1 MESTNDEAEVVMETV
16 EADSHGSSEEST
28 GKLDIRAALEAA
40 AQEHGMEEADDKAET
55 PEPST
60 DTKTATRPQT
70 DLGKVKAQ
78 APVQETQLEPPQFWT
93 KEEKALF
100 AKAPAEVQKAV
111 LKHENQRNAWAN
123 KIATEVQPL
132 KQKYKDVEEAFAP
145 VKQQLDL
152 NHISEGEAAKRIMT
166 WQRYMDNPETRV
178 DTIRQFLA
186 TYNLKPEDLI
196 QQEPEEGSAY
206 DPRVDELQRRL
217 DEYEQKAVQ
226 TTEAQQAAQQQAFA
240 GQVQAWKN
248 QTGEDGQPLR
258 PNVDL
263 FMHQIAQV
271 GEQLMQAYPD
281 RHLNEILDSA
291 YNYVM
296 DIANKRLVEPKLGQ
310 VQQANQQRVNAVK
323 RAGSSVVS
331 TPSVGTAQAKPKN
344 MRDAL
349 ETAARMH
356 GY

>member
-1 MESTNDEAEVVMETV
+1 MESTDEQMEVV
-16 EADSHGSSEEST
+16 ANASDDASQGNSEEST
-28 GKLDIRAALEAA
+28 GKVDIRAALEAA
-40 AQEHGMEEADDKAET
+40 AQEHGVEESDDSPEAQ
-55 PEPST
+55 EPSADTKT
-60 DTKTATRPQT
+60 DTKPKL
-70 DLGKVKAQ
+70 DIGKAQ
-78 APVQETQLEPPQFWT
+78 VQTSPEAQLEPPQFWT

-100 AKAPAEVQKAV
+100 AKAPKEVQQAV

-123 KIATEVQPL
+123 KVATEIQPL
-132 KQKYKDVEEAFAP
+132 KQKYKEIEEAFAP
-145 VKQQLDL
+145 VKRQLDL
-152 NHISEGEAAKRIMT
+152 NHISEGEATKRILT
-166 WQRYMDNPETRV
+166 WQQYLDNPETRV
-178 DTIRQFLA
+178 QTFRDFLA
-186 TYNLKPEDLI
+186 TYNLKPEDLV
-196 QQEPEEGSAY
+196 QQESEEGSAY
-206 DPRVDELQRRL
+206 DPRVDELQKRL
-217 DEYEQKAVQ
+217 DEYEQKHTQ
-226 TTEAQQAAQQQAFA
+226 TIQAQEAAQQQAFA
-240 GQVQAWKN
+240 STVQAWKN

-331 TPSVGTAQAKPKN
+331 TPSVGTVQAKPKN